1 MKKLFISVLAIASL
15 VACNTEEV
23 LVQQGP
29 QAIGFENAFVDN
41 ATRANE
47 AVDPSTTTSSLTAF
61 DVWAFM
67 DEPKGIVFEGEDV
80 TGEKGNFS
88 YANIQYWIPGH
99 DYYFAA
105 LAPMNS
111 KNWSLDTADASKDG
125 AGEVTFTNV
134 NGTEDL
140 LYAATMVSTKNMN
153 PDATMDAVK
162 FQFNHLLSKVK
173 FTFKNG
179 FTNNNAYI
187 DVKNVTLTAPKK
199 ASINL
204 AQADWWSANEWVL
217 DANKETVALKFGDAC
232 AKTAPAV
239 SQVAAEERLTIPAD
253 ANVEYTVTFDVQ
265 LYMGDVPAFSEPQT
279 LTSTIK
285 GVALEMGK
293 AYNFSA
299 EINAS
304 NISENGVALQPIVF
318 DVNEV
323 KEWIEAGEQTG
334 VIGGNVENMTMFA
347 DAKATATV
355 NLAGTLDGAG
365 HTLAAD
371 AAADYFMSN
380 TARLINATADAT
392 VRNLTIDGGNYA
404 IEKNGE
410 SYGIRALFLN
420 GAGEFNVDNVVI
432 RNVTYPINDDSKAK
446 TLNVVNSTLEGWTSY
461 NASTVATFENVSF
474 EINTVNGLGR
484 VRPYATTTF
493 RNCAFEDGFVIDL
506 KYVTGDVKFEGCTY
520 AGRPLTCA
528 DLTDAG
534 NNVHVELTVTE
545 KPASEFLVQNVNNVE
560 NMTIDGGN
568 FWTRGIYITKEGE
581 YTVNNVV
588 VRNVI
593 YALNVNTT
601 KSVKLAVS
609 NSTLEGWTSFG
620 ASTDATFT
628 NVKFECGE
636 YANFKPQASTTL
648 TNCSFEN
655 GFMIDFTALKNGVI
669 TFDKCTY
676 NGELITAENFAEV
689 VRVID
694 GDFTNKIAF

>member
-67 DEPKGIVFEGEDV
+67 DQPSGIVFEGEDV

-111 KNWSLDTADASKDG
+111 KNWGLNTTDANTDG

-217 DANKETVALKFGDAC
+217 DANKETVALEFGDAC
-232 AKTAPAV
+232 AKTAPSV
-239 SQVAAEERLTIPAD
+239 SQVAADERLTIPAG
-253 ANVEYTVTFDVQ
+253 AEVEYEVTFEVQ
-265 LYMGDVPAFSEPQT
+265 LYMGDVPAFAEPQT
-279 LTSTIK
+279 LKSTIK

-323 KEWIEAGEQTG
+323 KEWVEAGQQTG
-334 VIGGNVENMTMFA
+334 VIGGAVENMTMFA
-347 DAKATATV
+347 DAAATATV
-355 NLAGTLDGAG
+355 NLTGTLDGAG
-365 HTLAAD
+365 HTLYAVEGV
-371 AAADYFMSN
+371 DYVIAN
-380 TARLINATADAT
+380 TARLIDAVAGST
-392 VRNLTIDGGNYA
+392 IQNLNVDGLDYVDA
-404 IEKNGE
+404 NGF
-410 SYGIRALFLN
+410 GIR
-420 GAGEFNVDNVVI
+420 GIYTTGKGDVEVKNVKIVNC
-432 RNVTYPINDDSKAK
+432 TYSINACNEGKIS
-446 TLNVVNSTLEGWTSY
+446 VVNSTLEGWNSY
-461 NASTVATFENVSF
+461 SSKTEAYFENVEF
-474 EINTVNGLGR
+474 VDGTYHNFRPYYNTV
-484 VRPYATTTF
+484 VK
-493 RNCAFEDGFVIDL
+493 NCNFGEGVVIDL
-506 KYVTGDVKFEGCTY
+506 SCMVEGATIKFEGCTY
-520 AGRPLTCA
+520 NGQPLTSA
-528 DLTDAG
+528 NLTDAAG
-534 NNVHVELTVTE
+534 KNVNIALVVTE
-545 KPASEFLVQNVNNVE
+545 KPASEFLVQNVENLE

-568 FWTRGIYITKEGE
+568 FWTRGIYINKGGN

-588 VRNVI
+588 VKNVG
-593 YALNVNTT
+593 YALSVNTT
-601 KSVKLAVS
+601 QTVNLTVT
-609 NSTLEGWTSFG
+609 NSTLEGWSSYGNSTTASFK
-620 ASTDATFT
+620 
-628 NVKFECGE
+628 NVKFECGM
-636 YANFKPQASTTL
+636 YANFKPYTSVVL
-648 TNCSFEN
+648 ENCDFEN
-655 GFMIDFTALKNGVI
+655 GFMIDFTQITEGEKMTFVNCRYNGV
-669 TFDKCTY
+669 TLDADNF
-676 NGELITAENFAEV
+676 GEAV
-689 VRVID
+689 KVID
-694 GDFTNKIAF
+694 GDFTGKIAF

>member
-67 DEPKGIVFEGEDV
+67 DQPSGIVFEGEDV

-111 KNWSLDTADASKDG
+111 KNWGLNTTDANTFG

-217 DANKETVALKFGDAC
+217 DANKETVALEFGDAC
-232 AKTAPAV
+232 AKTAPSV
-239 SQVAAEERLTIPAD
+239 SQVAADERLTIPAG
-253 ANVEYTVTFDVQ
+253 AEVEYEVTFEVQ
-265 LYMGDVPAFSEPQT
+265 LYMGDVPAFAEPQT
-279 LTSTIK
+279 LKSTIK

-334 VIGGNVENMTMFA
+334 VIGGAVENMTMFA

-365 HTLAAD
+365 HTLYAVEGV
-371 AAADYFMSN
+371 DYVIAN
-380 TARLINATADAT
+380 TARLIDAVAGST
-392 VRNLTIDGGNYA
+392 IQNLTIDGLNYVDA
-404 IEKNGE
+404 EG
-410 SYGIRALFLN
+410 YGIR
-420 GAGEFNVDNVVI
+420 GIYTTGKGDVEVKNVNI
-432 RNVTYPINDDSKAK
+432 KNCIYSINANNEGKIS
-446 TLNVVNSTLEGWTSY
+446 VVNSTLQGWNSY
-461 NASTVATFENVSF
+461 SSKTEAYFENVEF
-474 EINTVNGLGR
+474 VDGAYHNFRPYYNTV
-484 VRPYATTTF
+484 VK
-493 RNCAFEDGFVIDL
+493 NCNFGEGVVIDL
-506 KYVTGDVKFEGCTY
+506 SPAAISVVTGSSGSVALSSVTAAAGTGQATGCAASGLS
-520 AGRPLTCA
+520 AGPIAPVMVAGDSDCDTSGGSG
-528 DLTDAG
+528 DL
-534 NNVHVELTVTE
+534 
-545 KPASEFLVQNVNNVE
+545 
-560 NMTIDGGN
+560 
-568 FWTRGIYITKEGE
+568 
-581 YTVNNVV
+581 
-588 VRNVI
+588 
-593 YALNVNTT
+593 
-601 KSVKLAVS
+601 
-609 NSTLEGWTSFG
+609 
-620 ASTDATFT
+620 
-628 NVKFECGE
+628 
-636 YANFKPQASTTL
+636 
-648 TNCSFEN
+648 
-655 GFMIDFTALKNGVI
+655 
-669 TFDKCTY
+669 
-676 NGELITAENFAEV
+676 LIIHSHT
-689 VRVID
+689 
-694 GDFTNKIAF
+694 G